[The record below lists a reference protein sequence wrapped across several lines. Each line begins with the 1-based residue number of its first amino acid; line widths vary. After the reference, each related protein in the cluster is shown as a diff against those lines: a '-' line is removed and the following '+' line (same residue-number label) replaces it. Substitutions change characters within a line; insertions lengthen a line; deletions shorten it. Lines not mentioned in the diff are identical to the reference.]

1 MAKKPQRNPQP
12 KPEKEPKLTGVP
24 KGTLKETP
32 KVSGVKYV
40 LRKDALHK
48 VKIC

>member
-1 MAKKPQRNPQP
+1 MAKKPQRSS
-12 KPEKEPKLTGVP
+12 EKEPKLTTVP

>member
-1 MAKKPQRNPQP
+1 MAKKPQRNA
-12 KPEKEPKLTGVP
+12 EKEPKLTGVP

>member
-1 MAKKPQRNPQP
+1 MAKKPQP
-12 KPEKEPKLTGVP
+12 KVEKEPKLTGVP
-24 KGTLKETP
+24 KGTLKESP